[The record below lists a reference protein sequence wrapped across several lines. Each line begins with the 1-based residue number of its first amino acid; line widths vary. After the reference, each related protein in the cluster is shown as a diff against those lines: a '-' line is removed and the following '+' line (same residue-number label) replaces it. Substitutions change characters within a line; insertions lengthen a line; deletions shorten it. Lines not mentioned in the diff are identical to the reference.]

1 MRNRRAV
8 GQEGE
13 ALAASY
19 LKERGMRIVD
29 RNVRCA
35 LGEIDLVGLDG
46 DTIVFVEVR
55 TRSSLVKG
63 SAKESITAG
72 KQRRLVRLAQWYLKA
87 KRWENR
93 SARFDVVA
101 VTWIG
106 ETPELDWIPN
116 AFDAFGCR

>member
-1 MRNRRAV
+1 MHNRRAV
-8 GQEGE
+8 GQKGE

-19 LKERGMRIVD
+19 LKDRGMRIVD

-55 TRSSLVKG
+55 TRSSSVKG

-72 KQRRLVRLAQWYLKA
+72 KRRRLVRLAQWYLKG